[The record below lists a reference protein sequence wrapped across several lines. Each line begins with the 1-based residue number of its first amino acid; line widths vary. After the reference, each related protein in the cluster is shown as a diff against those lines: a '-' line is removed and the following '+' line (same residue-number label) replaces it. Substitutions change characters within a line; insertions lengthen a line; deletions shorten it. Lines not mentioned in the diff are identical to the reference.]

1 MGYVDVALDAAL
13 LEGHVVLCKGAR
25 LVSED
30 VLHLRVPHTQVNAT
44 FRQVTHL
51 SPSLLQP

>member
-13 LEGHVVLCKGAR
+13 LKGHVVLCKGAG

-30 VLHLRVPHTQVNAT
+30 VLYLRVPHTQVKQ
-44 FRQVTHL
+44 RL
-51 SPSLLQP
+51 GR